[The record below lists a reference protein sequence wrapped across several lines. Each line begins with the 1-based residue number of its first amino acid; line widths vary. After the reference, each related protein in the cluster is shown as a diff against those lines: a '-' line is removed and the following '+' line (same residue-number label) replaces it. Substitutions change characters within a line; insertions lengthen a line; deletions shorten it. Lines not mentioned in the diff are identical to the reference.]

1 MERDEE
7 TCWLAT
13 SVANAQQAEEEPYV
27 VNAVSVPLRDF
38 SICMGP
44 PELLRLRNALFVSIV
59 LYKRTEICDE
69 PRHVFL
75 NSTLRMK
82 DSIALRTSLWKE
94 VVLVLVLTKSL
105 TMKSMPVWSHILKLH
120 TMSMELKASMHLHH
134 HLQLMQAAIHI
145 ATNHLETSDNVHV
158 LMPFFQR
165 RARDQRERDAA
176 DRRHVED
183 LRKGRDDAAARGSV
197 TLHAHGDLLFDSTYT
212 RRFRAD
218 QDGLSQPCSTLAEHL
233 SLLVYGGFLA
243 LATNNVDKFQDVLAS
258 AQNVAF
264 KLAAAVNHLELEG
277 KLVAGECSIGA
288 PSKRSPC
295 ALEFEMNARLVG
307 MDAMT
312 LREMYERTM
321 AGLKLSRSPEVN
333 TPAALPWLSLM
344 NQFEHMPAAHAT
356 LSIFL
361 ELDVRQ
367 LLHPIAR
374 TLALVLCAKNMVL
387 VTSTTPTTAK
397 DSSTARDSSSAD
409 HTDHTKLLES
419 VLGQRP
425 CLSVLPTKFEYTF
438 TVLGT
443 KEMADDLLASKG
455 EHILHG
461 SILPCDP
468 FKIMNKHPFLGCDPV
483 LALDTIA
490 HFDNIFARHTS
501 ESPAADPMP
510 LRLRFAA
517 RLAYFA
523 VADAYSHLASGASA
537 GTQLGFINRYAGT
550 LEGLVV
556 ANAYAYTRSVRCR
569 SGHLGNV
576 GNRKAVL
583 QNVIPDS
590 PATAHGPLLGS
601 ITKPFWKVKNVDTGG
616 GGAAGAGGGAG
627 AAGAG
632 AGGGAGAGAGACGND
647 ETHHKGGLL
656 DFQVEVEF
664 SVPDILDTVFNRR
677 DNPDIRVWLS
687 ERGYSVEQLRAHTKE
702 PEDEADLESYKGFTQ
717 RAPAAAG
724 SKVQVLAP
732 IKGVVVPQTPQVIQ
746 IIEGC
751 IEEGFMFMDDVA
763 GLRLVQS
770 FYIQLCN
777 HFEEP
782 FVYTVLI
789 APAPQHK
796 GRPFVDSRNPK
807 CRTLIRKKQF
817 SGYAVAF
824 MALDAGNAKLP
835 RNHANLSWLPGLAPI
850 TLPETVEWGIPW
862 ALFDS
867 HVDESTHISV
877 EEWIF
882 CAVLRELRVIGLEPT
897 VWNPEDRSHRPAAA
911 TRAFN
916 IRAEPPSHVFP
927 LVSEDHTQLDPV
939 AVNFMQHSAAVKF
952 INGTKRLAGGSI
964 QAMSVISVKQT
975 QVAYLVVGRDKPP
988 AVPRSH
994 ARPDPE
1000 DSLARDALVRDAL
1013 VKTALVKTALVKT
1026 VLLYLDTN

>member
-13 SVANAQQAEEEPYV
+13 SVANAQQAEEEPFV

-38 SICMGP
+38 SSCTGP

-75 NSTLRMK
+75 NSALRMK
-82 DSIALRTSLWKE
+82 DSIALRTGLWKE

-120 TMSMELKASMHLHH
+120 TMSMGLKASMHLHH

-183 LRKGRDDAAARGSV
+183 LRKGRDDTAGRGPV
-197 TLHAHGDLLFDSTYT
+197 TLHAHGDLLFNASYT

-233 SLLVYGGFLA
+233 SLLVYGAFLA

-277 KLVAGECSIGA
+277 KLVVGDCSTGA
-288 PSKRSPC
+288 PGKCSPC
-295 ALEFEMNARLVG
+295 ALEFDMNANLVG

-321 AGLKLSRSPEVN
+321 ADLKVSRSPEVD

-344 NQFEHMPAAHAT
+344 NHFVHMPAAHAM

-367 LLHPIAR
+367 LLHPITR

-387 VTSTTPTTAK
+387 VASTTPPAPAPPPAAT
-397 DSSTARDSSSAD
+397 RDSSAG

-517 RLAYFA
+517 RLAFFA
-523 VADAYSHLASGASA
+523 VAAAYSHLATGTSA
-537 GTQLGFINRYAGT
+537 GAQLGFINRYAGT

-556 ANAYAYTRSVRCR
+556 ANAYACTRSVRCR

-576 GNRKAVL
+576 GNRKGVL
-583 QNVIPDS
+583 QNAIPDS

-601 ITKPFWKVKNVDTGG
+601 IPKPFWKVKNVDTGG
-616 GGAAGAGGGAG
+616 AGAAGAAG
-627 AAGAG
+627 AGAG
-632 AGGGAGAGAGACGND
+632 AGGGAGTCDND
-647 ETHHKGGLL
+647 ETHHRGGLL

-664 SVPDILDTVFNRR
+664 TVPDILDTVFNRR

-687 ERGYSVEQLRAHTKE
+687 ERGYSVEQLRAHAKE
-702 PEDEADLESYKGFTQ
+702 PDDETYKEFTQ
-717 RAPAAAG
+717 HAPVAG

-777 HFEEP
+777 YFEEP

-796 GRPFVDSRNPK
+796 GRPFVDSRNPR

-817 SGYAVAF
+817 SGYAAAF
-824 MALDAGNAKLP
+824 MALGAGNAKLP

-867 HVDESTHISV
+867 HVEESTHISV
-877 EEWIF
+877 EEWIL

-897 VWNPEDRSHRPAAA
+897 VWNPEDRSHKPAAA

-927 LVSEDHTQLDPV
+927 VVSEEHTQLDPV
-939 AVNFMQHSAAVKF
+939 AVSFLQHSAAVKF

-964 QAMSVISVKQT
+964 HAVSVISVKQT
-975 QVAYLVVGRDKPP
+975 QVAYLVVGRDRPP
-988 AVPRSH
+988 PSNAD
-994 ARPDPE
+994 PDPRRHWRIA
-1000 DSLARDALVRDAL
+1000 DDLKRALVR
-1013 VKTALVKTALVKT
+1013 T